1 MLKFEINGRK
11 VSSDQFGEALT
22 KAALEKAQEHL
33 KKVVGS
39 ARCPEHGATA
49 KITFKGRSVDKLSYD
64 VSGCCQKLIDG
75 VKAKLK

>member
-1 MLKFEINGRK
+1 MVKFEIDGRK
-11 VSSDQFGEALT
+11 VSSDQFGDALT
-22 KAALEKAQEHL
+22 KAALEKAQEHI

-49 KITFKGRSVDKLSYD
+49 KITFKGRTAGNLSYH
-64 VSGCCQKLIDG
+64 VSGCCQKLIDN